1 VKFLFVDDD
10 ESILLF
16 LNSVLSAYAQRQDAL
31 NGEEA
36 IQAFGRAM
44 DEGEPFTAVFMDI
57 LMPGMDG
64 NQVVRELRR
73 IEREKGAPGQAKF
86 KLIMIT
92 ICTDTK
98 NVSDSFFYGLADAY
112 IPKPLRP
119 ETLVRELRK
128 LDLIQE
134 AE

>member
-16 LNSVLSAYAQRQDAL
+16 LNNFLSSHAKCQDAP

-36 IQAFGRAM
+36 IKAFGRAVEE
-44 DEGEPFTAVFMDI
+44 DEPYTAVFMDI

-73 IEREKGAPGQAKF
+73 IEREKGAPDQPKF

-119 ETLVRELRK
+119 ETLIRELRK
-128 LDLIQE
+128 LELIPEPQ
-134 AE
+134 